1 MQKSYTKGDLTVNW
15 NPSTCIHAGKCVK
28 NLPNVFKPK
37 EKPWVD
43 LDAAAQ
49 EEVIEAIKQCPSGA
63 LSYFLRSEK
72 PKATLPTG
80 SEIQV
85 LANGPL
91 IVNGPCTVLDKDGK
105 KQQFDKRVALCRCG
119 HSANKP
125 FCDGAHKSEGFVG

>member
-1 MQKSYTKGDLTVNW
+1 M
-15 NPSTCIHAGKCVK
+15 PGKCVK

-37 EKPWVD
+37 ERPWVD
-43 LDAAAQ
+43 VEGAEQQAIVDA
-49 EEVIEAIKQCPSGA
+49 INTCPSGA
-63 LSYFLRSEK
+63 LSY
-72 PKATLPTG
+72 TLKSQTAEASRATG

-85 LANGPL
+85 LADGPL
-91 IVNGPCTVLDKDGK
+91 IVNGPCVVVDKSGN